1 MFFKKVSKGCAC
13 VCVCVCMSVSVSLC
27 VYVCVSHVIHWG
39 RGKCS
44 PSRVSLHDS
53 CINCC
58 PWGLETSE
66 ELRYL
71 LVEINQGKKRI
82 RRKGNL

>member
-1 MFFKKVSKGCAC
+1 MFFKKVSK
-13 VCVCVCMSVSVSLC
+13 VCVCACMRARVPMFLC
-27 VYVCVSHVIHWG
+27 VYICVSHMILWG

-44 PSRVSLHDS
+44 PPRVSLHDS
-53 CINCC
+53 YINCY

-66 ELRYL
+66 ELKYL

-82 RRKGNL
+82 RRKGNI